1 MPGWSFAAIALIGL
15 CTAEPGLSA
24 AQTFQQKPPGG
35 RFDRFVANETPQT
48 KSPDLSLWSGT
59 RALND
64 IARQLSLGSRALD
77 TAGHER
83 EVQFIIDEL
92 KKSNATVESQHWT
105 YESDTKIKH
114 ALTNVI
120 GRFDPTNPRRVIV
133 GTHYDSIARAYRD
146 NEHPD
151 APMPGANNSA
161 SGVAVLLET
170 ARALYAS
177 LLRPSVGIDLVFFD
191 GEEGQHALGAGDSN
205 WFALGS
211 PHFAERMSGLYPKKR
226 PEAAVIFDM
235 VCYRDLKLRAEPFSL
250 RSARR
255 DVQLFWEI
263 GKKLAP
269 SVFLDEIAPS
279 PISDD
284 QVALDAEGVP
294 SFLVIDFDY
303 EPWFNTTQDTID
315 KCSAASLAAV
325 GRTLFQYL
333 YLK

>member
-1 MPGWSFAAIALIGL
+1 MPGWSMAAIVSLGL
-15 CTAEPGLSA
+15 CIAAPAPSA
-24 AQTFQQKPPGG
+24 AQT
-35 RFDRFVANETPQT
+35 V

-83 EVQFIIDEL
+83 EVAFIIEEL

-105 YESDTKIKH
+105 YESGTKIKRT
-114 ALTNVI
+114 LTNVI
-120 GRFDPTNPRRVIV
+120 GRFDPANPRRVIV

-146 NEHPD
+146 SEHPD

-170 ARALYAS
+170 ARALNAS
-177 LLRPSVGIDLVFFD
+177 ALRPNVGVDLVFFD
-191 GEEGQHALGAGDSN
+191 GEEGQYSLGAGDSN

-211 PHFAERMSGLYPKKR
+211 PHFAEHMSGLYPQKL
-226 PEAAVIFDM
+226 PEAAAIFDM
-235 VCYRDLKLRAEPFSL
+235 VCYRDLRLRAEPFSL

-255 DVQLFWEI
+255 NVQLFWQV

-269 SVFLDEIAPS
+269 ATFLDDTAPS
-279 PISDD
+279 PIGDD
-284 QVALDAEGVP
+284 QVALDEAGVP
-294 SFLVIDFDY
+294 AFLVIDFDY

-315 KCSAASLAAV
+315 KCSAASLGAV
-325 GRTLFQYL
+325 GHTLFQYL